1 MSFVVQLEMGTR
13 ASKRENRPHEVPD
26 TIDAL
31 LERAYRYAFSLA
43 HDAIEA
49 EDLVQDAC
57 LSILVSGG
65 AWEQAYVF
73 TTIRNR
79 FIDRYRRNRKIL
91 FLSLDPEEQ
100 GSESD
105 HSESNWDAPDVLQNG
120 QLGRALGSLRPEE
133 REALFLAI
141 VEGYTADEI
150 AELTSRPRGTI
161 LSLLYRT
168 KAKLRDLLRKQRVL
182 P

>member
-1 MSFVVQLEMGTR
+1 M
-13 ASKRENRPHEVPD
+13 PD
-26 TIDAL
+26 SIDAL
-31 LERAYRYAFSLA
+31 LERGYRYAFSLA

-57 LSILVSGG
+57 LSILASDGS
-65 AWEQAYVF
+65 WELAYLF

-79 FIDRYRRNRKIL
+79 FIDRCRRNRKIL
-91 FLSLDPEEQ
+91 FLSLDHERE
-100 GSESD
+100 GSEGD
-105 HSESNWDAPDVLQNG
+105 HAVLNWDGPDVLQNG

-133 REALFLAI
+133 REALFLAV
-141 VEGYTADEI
+141 VEGYTAEEI
-150 AELTSRPRGTI
+150 SELTARPRGTI

-168 KAKLRDLLRKQRVL
+168 KAKLRDFLRRQVL

>member
-1 MSFVVQLEMGTR
+1 MPES
-13 ASKRENRPHEVPD
+13 
-26 TIDAL
+26 IYAL
-31 LERAYRYAFSLA
+31 LERGYRYAFSLA

-57 LSILVSGG
+57 LSILASGG
-65 AWEQAYVF
+65 SWDQAYVF
-73 TTIRNR
+73 ATIRNR

-91 FLSLDPEEQ
+91 FLALDDEQ
-100 GSESD
+100 GGESHGD
-105 HSESNWDAPDVLQNG
+105 SNWDAPDVLQNG

-133 REALFLAI
+133 REALFLAV
-141 VEGYTADEI
+141 VEGYTAEEI
-150 AELTSRPRGTI
+150 AELTARPRGTI

-168 KAKLRDLLRKQRVL
+168 KAKLRDFLRKQVL

>member
-1 MSFVVQLEMGTR
+1 MPES
-13 ASKRENRPHEVPD
+13 
-26 TIDAL
+26 IYAL
-31 LERAYRYAFSLA
+31 LERGYRYAFSLA

-57 LSILVSGG
+57 LSILASEGS
-65 AWEQAYVF
+65 WERAYVF

-91 FLSLDPEEQ
+91 FLSLDHEGE
-100 GSESD
+100 GNEGD
-105 HSESNWDAPDVLQNG
+105 HADLNWDAPDVLQNG

-133 REALFLAI
+133 REALFLAV
-141 VEGYTADEI
+141 VEGYTAEEI
-150 AELTSRPRGTI
+150 AELTARPRGTI

-168 KAKLRDLLRKQRVL
+168 TAKLRDFLRKQVL

>member
-1 MSFVVQLEMGTR
+1 MR
-13 ASKRENRPHEVPD
+13 ASKPASGHHEIPD
-26 TIDAL
+26 SIDAL
-31 LERAYRYAFSLA
+31 LERGYRYAFSLA
-43 HDAIEA
+43 HDAVEA

-57 LSILVSGG
+57 LSILASDGS
-65 AWEQAYVF
+65 WELAYLF

-91 FLSLDPEEQ
+91 FLSLDHEGE
-100 GSESD
+100 GSEGD
-105 HSESNWDAPDVLQNG
+105 HADLNWDGPDVLQNG

-133 REALFLAI
+133 REALFLAV
-141 VEGYTADEI
+141 VEGYTAEEI
-150 AELTSRPRGTI
+150 SELTARPRGTI

-168 KAKLRDLLRKQRVL
+168 KAKLRDFLRRQVL